1 MNEASLQEVTTLF
14 EEMPPQVIM
23 RAFDDVDNNDIAIFL
38 LMLDTTTV
46 ADANREKSNEIQ
58 EILSHSAGDT
68 LVKERAKDALS
79 VQAQKLFAQFPFERQ
94 VRIAEEIIAT
104 EMVDRQQA
112 EQIWN
117 DLVAK
122 MKGALE
128 NTLFF
133 GNGAENLTKLLA
145 HVEISEQN
153 RLVDAL
159 ARTKPALAN
168 TVSKQLLVFDN
179 LAELPDE
186 AILTLLQVLET
197 NTLALALHNAPEVMQ
212 DRFFRNMSE
221 AQADAV
227 EAASEQLTF
236 EEKRVGEAARESVVN
251 LVRKFA
257 AKGILKIQ

>member
-38 LMLDTTTV
+38 LMLDTTAGDV
-46 ADANREKSNEIQ
+46 NREKSNEIQ
-58 EILSHSAGDT
+58 EILSYSAGDT
-68 LVKERAKDALS
+68 LAKERAKNTLS

-122 MKGALE
+122 MRGALE

-221 AQADAV
+221 AQVDAV

>member
-1 MNEASLQEVTTLF
+1 M
-14 EEMPPQVIM
+14 
-23 RAFDDVDNNDIAIFL
+23 
-38 LMLDTTTV
+38 
-46 ADANREKSNEIQ
+46 
-58 EILSHSAGDT
+58 
-68 LVKERAKDALS
+68 
-79 VQAQKLFAQFPFERQ
+79 
-94 VRIAEEIIAT
+94 
-104 EMVDRQQA
+104 
-112 EQIWN
+112 
-117 DLVAK
+117 
-122 MKGALE
+122 
-128 NTLFF
+128 
-133 GNGAENLTKLLA
+133 
-145 HVEISEQN
+145 
-153 RLVDAL
+153 
-159 ARTKPALAN
+159 AN